1 MKNVCCEYDGL
12 NGRHSFLQATG
23 VHKVHLVLMVLCA
36 NRNALMYTTNN
47 SGGGQAT
54 AGEQENSTY
63 R

>member
-1 MKNVCCEYDGL
+1 MKNVCCEFNPM
-12 NGRHSFLQATG
+12 NGRNSFLQATG
-23 VHKVHLVLMVLCA
+23 VHKVDLVLMVLCA
-36 NRNALMYTTNN
+36 NKKVLMYTTNN